1 MKDLPPSILFITF
14 AHFSSFHLD
23 QLIHEHFQFQLEQ
36 RRRRKRTIFVSH
48 PFSRWCE
55 NESYRSYL
63 QRVIWLSTRIG
74 QARPNRGGRK
84 KRERGREGSELIER
98 KKEREAKERRWRHGT
113 TTEAFSPPRI
123 FPCFVSPRRDTFQS
137 RNLKLVNYL
146 TIVVSQPPTFAVHPR
161 VSVPDN
167 REGVLLH
174 RGGHFPE
181 IFRLISD
188 RVDRERWLYTYIEN
202 YWNNCK

>member
-63 QRVIWLSTRIG
+63 QRERKRNLVVDKD
-74 QARPNRGGRK
+74 RPGEAESRKQK

-98 KKEREAKERRWRHGT
+98 EKEREAKERRWRHGT

-188 RVDRERWLYTYIEN
+188 RVDRERWLYV
-202 YWNNCK
+202 

>member
-63 QRVIWLSTRIG
+63 QRERKRNLVVDKD
-74 QARPNRGGRK
+74 RPGEAESRRQK
-84 KRERGREGSELIER
+84 KRKRGREGSELIER
-98 KKEREAKERRWRHGT
+98 EKEREAKERRWRHGT

-181 IFRLISD
+181 IFRFISD
-188 RVDRERWLYTYIEN
+188 RVDRERWLYIYR
-202 YWNNCK
+202 KLLK

>member
-63 QRVIWLSTRIG
+63 QRERKRNLVVDKD
-74 QARPNRGGRK
+74 RPGEAESRRQK
-84 KRERGREGSELIER
+84 KRKRGREGSELIER
-98 KKEREAKERRWRHGT
+98 EKEREAKERRWRHGT

-188 RVDRERWLYTYIEN
+188 RVDRERWLYIYR
-202 YWNNCK
+202 KLLK

>member
-63 QRVIWLSTRIG
+63 QRERKRNLVVDKDRPGEAESRRQKKKEKGGEKGANWSKERKREKRKKDDGAMGPPPKLSLPHEFFPASSRLDETRSSHVTLNWSIIWQSSCPNRRHSQSTREYPCQTIAKVFSSIG
-74 QARPNRGGRK
+74 GAIFQK
-84 KRERGREGSELIER
+84 YSVLFSIE
-98 KKEREAKERRWRHGT
+98 
-113 TTEAFSPPRI
+113 S
-123 FPCFVSPRRDTFQS
+123 
-137 RNLKLVNYL
+137 
-146 TIVVSQPPTFAVHPR
+146 
-161 VSVPDN
+161 
-167 REGVLLH
+167 
-174 RGGHFPE
+174 
-181 IFRLISD
+181 
-188 RVDRERWLYTYIEN
+188 IEN
-202 YWNNCK
+202 VDYIYRKLLK

>member
-63 QRVIWLSTRIG
+63 QRERKRNLVVDKD
-74 QARPNRGGRK
+74 RPGEAESRRQK
-84 KRERGREGSELIER
+84 KRKRGREGSELIER
-98 KKEREAKERRWRHGT
+98 EKEREAKERRWRHGT

-188 RVDRERWLYTYIEN
+188 QVDRERWLYI
-202 YWNNCK
+202 

>member
-36 RRRRKRTIFVSH
+36 RRRRKRT
-48 PFSRWCE
+48 PFHGGAKTKAIDHIYNARGS
-55 NESYRSYL
+55 
-63 QRVIWLSTRIG
+63 VIWLSTRIG

-98 KKEREAKERRWRHGT
+98 EKEREAKERRWRHGT

-181 IFRLISD
+181 IFRLFP
-188 RVDRERWLYTYIEN
+188 IEN
-202 YWNNCK
+202 VDYIYIYIYRKLLK

>member
-63 QRVIWLSTRIG
+63 QRERKRNLVVDKDRPGEAESRRQKKKRKGERRERID
-74 QARPNRGGRK
+74 R
-84 KRERGREGSELIER
+84 KRERERSER
-98 KKEREAKERRWRHGT
+98 KTMAPWDHHRSFLSPTNFSLLRLASTRH
-113 TTEAFSPPRI
+113 
-123 FPCFVSPRRDTFQS
+123 
-137 RNLKLVNYL
+137 
-146 TIVVSQPPTFAVHPR
+146 
-161 VSVPDN
+161 VP
-167 REGVLLH
+167 V
-174 RGGHFPE
+174 
-181 IFRLISD
+181 
-188 RVDRERWLYTYIEN
+188 T
-202 YWNNCK
+202 